1 MGLQELW
8 GACRTQMWHSAVCR
22 PRPVRS
28 GSGAAC
34 RAWGRARGRP
44 SRSRSQSVESML
56 QALLAVLNSV
66 AAGQAPVPWGPGVGG
81 SCRKSTR

>member
-1 MGLQELW
+1 MAQCSLSSQTCSEWEWSRLPGL
-8 GACRTQMWHSAVCR
+8 
-22 PRPVRS
+22 
-28 GSGAAC
+28 GSGQGQAKQVPVTV
-34 RAWGRARGRP
+34 REL
-44 SRSRSQSVESML
+44 VEFML